1 MEAKATRPVFQ
12 MPIAMQLLTMVP
24 TNMLMVMKMITSR
37 RVKAKINKAVT
48 PKSSRRS
55 TTSSKRF
62 LTKLWTTPT
71 PDSDTSRKSIQPTKE
86 LTMLTSLMKLEFKTD
101 RRYYIELKPSELI
114 IIITYFRSIITK

>member
-62 LTKLWTTPT
+62 LTKSWTTPT
-71 PDSDTSRKSIQPTKE
+71 PDSDTSKKSIQPTKE
-86 LTMLTSLMKLEFKTD
+86 MLTSLMKLEFKTD